1 MTEYRCNLEDGK
13 LVASRIFE
21 TGMKKFGTDVAFVLA
36 HLSFLLTVNDENST
50 YLLRSSP
57 RCSCWIN
64 LTIFQTRARCSSVL
78 LGRSRRRKRN
88 RFGSAGRARSTS
100 MTTWR
105 RFWSS
110 SGGWQKFIRTVRVSL
125 DRSISSLY
133 TRPF

>member
-57 RCSCWIN
+57 RCSC
-64 LTIFQTRARCSSVL
+64 
-78 LGRSRRRKRN
+78 
-88 RFGSAGRARSTS
+88 
-100 MTTWR
+100 
-105 RFWSS
+105 
-110 SGGWQKFIRTVRVSL
+110 
-125 DRSISSLY
+125 
-133 TRPF
+133 